1 MGRGR
6 PETMKRAAVETL
18 VLVVAVVV
26 VARVIMS
33 LLWPLLPALIA
44 LFIVGSIISWMMRRH
59 S

>member
-6 PETMKRAAVETL
+6 PETTKRAAVETL
-18 VLVVAVVV
+18 VLVVTVVV

-44 LFIVGSIISWMMRRH
+44 LFVVGSIISWMMRRH

>member
-6 PETMKRAAVETL
+6 TETMKRAAVETL

-44 LFIVGSIISWMMRRH
+44 VFLLGSIITWMLRRH

>member
-1 MGRGR
+1 MGRGK

-18 VLVVAVVV
+18 LLVVAVVV

-44 LFIVGSIISWMMRRH
+44 LFIGGSVISWLWRRH

>member
-44 LFIVGSIISWMMRRH
+44 LFIIGLIISWMLRRH
-59 S
+59 A